1 MAKLYGLSNYIITE
15 MAVKLMTHSEFSK
28 FVYYKDINEDG
39 ESILDMPDL
48 ESPIEELTKKD
59 TRQVFLHRRPDKILH
74 RQDVNVF
81 IHFDDQKNYKTKN
94 RSLKTVYIKIGLL
107 LHENC
112 LYTPNGGRDVC
123 ILSAIEDALDGEKFV
138 RGLGV
143 CEIERINP
151 LYGIPVE
158 YSGFEVLCRIDGFT
172 DIKTPILEIPE
183 EDSNE

>member
-1 MAKLYGLSNYIITE
+1 MARLYGLGNYLITE

-28 FVYYKDINEDG
+28 FVYYKNIDENG

-48 ESPIEELTKKD
+48 ESPIEMLTNEE
-59 TRQVFLHRRPDKILH
+59 TRQVFLHRRADKILH
-74 RQDVNVF
+74 EQDVNVF
-81 IHFDDQKNYKTKN
+81 IHFDDQKNYTAKN
-94 RSLKTVYIKIGLL
+94 KALKTVYVKIGLL

-123 ILSAIEDALDGEKFV
+123 ILSAIEDALDGERFV
-138 RGLGV
+138 RGVGI

-158 YSGFEVLCRIDGFT
+158 YNGFEVLCRIDGFT
-172 DIKTPILEIPE
+172 KDVPLILEEPKE
-183 EDSNE
+183 EENE

>member
-1 MAKLYGLSNYIITE
+1 MAKLYGLANYIITE
-15 MAVKLMTHSEFSK
+15 MAVKLMTHPEFSK

-48 ESPIEELTKKD
+48 ESPIEMLTKKD
-59 TRQVFLHRRPDKILH
+59 TRQVFLHRRADKILH
-74 RQDVNVF
+74 KQDVNVF
-81 IHFDDQKNYKTKN
+81 IHFDDQKNYKSQSKK
-94 RSLKTVYIKIGLL
+94 LKTVYIKIGLL
-107 LHENC
+107 LHEKC

-123 ILSAIEDALDGEKFV
+123 ILSAIEDALDGKKFV

-158 YSGFEVLCRIDGFT
+158 YNGFEVLCRIDGFT
-172 DIKTPILEIPE
+172 NIKNPVLEEPKGE
-183 EDSNE
+183 LNE